1 MEYDKFEVKK
11 SDTGV
16 RVYVNGHE
24 IKAVSDYSI
33 DQTEPRIAKISLC
46 FYADS
51 VNVQFDRE
59 DLNNAAATG
68 TE

>member
-1 MEYDKFEVKK
+1 MEHDKFEVKK
-11 SDTGV
+11 SDSGV
-16 RVYVNGHE
+16 RVYVNGQE
-24 IKAVSDYSI
+24 IKAVSSYSI
-33 DQTEPRIAKISLC
+33 DQDKPRMAKISLC

-51 VNVQFDRE
+51 VSVQFDRE